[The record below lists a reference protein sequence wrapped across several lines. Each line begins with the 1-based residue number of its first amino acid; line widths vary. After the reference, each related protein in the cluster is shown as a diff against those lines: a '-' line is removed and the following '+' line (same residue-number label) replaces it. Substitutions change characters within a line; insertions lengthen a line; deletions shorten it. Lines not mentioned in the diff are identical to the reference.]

1 LPAPHPYTAGRT
13 LSTQHLNSWLVKFF
27 IVLYANRQ
35 LKSLLAWDIDVY
47 MAYISRDSI
56 KRSILGE
63 GILAAV
69 PIIDLAGQVALVT
82 GGTKGLGRS
91 VARALAHAGAKVIV
105 CARNAPVEQ
114 LEGID
119 FVAADIRDP
128 EAARALVDDIAARH
142 GRLDILVNNAGGSP
156 AVAAADASARF
167 SEAIVRLNL
176 LAPLNLAQAAYPH
189 MATQGAGSIVNIAS
203 VSAIRPSP
211 GTAAYG
217 AAKAGLLNLTQ
228 SLAQEW
234 GAQGVRVNAIIAG
247 LMSTE
252 NAEATYGDAAA
263 QEAVGSS
270 MPLQRMGTGED
281 IAGAVLWLCS
291 PLASWVSGARINVDG
306 GGERPY
312 FLDLVKGAG
321 A

>member
-1 LPAPHPYTAGRT
+1 MPT
-13 LSTQHLNSWLVKFF
+13 
-27 IVLYANRQ
+27 
-35 LKSLLAWDIDVY
+35 
-47 MAYISRDSI
+47 
-56 KRSILGE
+56 
-63 GILAAV
+63 
-69 PIIDLAGQVALVT
+69 IDLTGQVALVT

-91 VARALAHAGAKVIV
+91 IALALAGAGAQVVV
-105 CARNAPVEQ
+105 CARNAPEKAIPGAGF
-114 LEGID
+114 E
-119 FVAADIRDP
+119 AADVRDP
-128 EAARALVDDIAARH
+128 EAVQALVEGVVARH
-142 GRLDILVNNAGGSP
+142 GRIDIVVNNAGGSP
-156 AVAAADASARF
+156 AVAAADASPRF

-176 LAPLNLAQAAYPH
+176 LAPLYLAQAAYPH
-189 MATQGAGSIVNIAS
+189 MAAQGSGSIVNIAS

-234 GAQGVRVNAIIAG
+234 GPQGVRVNAIIAG
-247 LMSTE
+247 LMATE
-252 NAEATYGDAAA
+252 TAEATYGDAAA
-263 QEAVGSS
+263 QAAVGRS